1 MPGFTLSRKAKDDL
15 RAIARYTERR
25 WGREQRNQYL
35 LAFDQAF
42 HRLAEQPELGRPC
55 EDVRA
60 GYRQQP
66 QGSHLIFYRQ
76 ESSVVHIVRILHKR
90 MMPNERLSWP
100 T

>member
-1 MPGFTLSRKAKDDL
+1 MPTFTLSRKAKADL

-25 WGREQRNQYL
+25 WRREQRNDYVR
-35 LAFDQAF
+35 AFDQAF

-66 QGSHLIFYRQ
+66 QGSHLIFYQ
-76 ESSVVHIVRILHKR
+76 TEGGAVHIVRILHKR
-90 MMPNERLSWP
+90 MMPHEHFS
-100 T
+100 